1 MGDTMID
8 WLSENV
14 EVNREITVGYCIADF
29 VFTAIFVLLL
39 ILFRRK
45 RELLIGLS
53 CGAAMLVAE
62 LIMMSLGLR
71 IVTTPQIFDPVLV
84 LVAIGFDPMLVV
96 AVITYDLIEWGLTG
110 CKDRYHRIILL
121 YFVIGW
127 LLVPLGLRLPM
138 MGETIF
144 ARRSWFNFAYLG
156 EFLATTILFFV
167 NYKVFNLKRLTL
179 ISFGV
184 GLFVN
189 LMFEGVMM
197 LYGIRW
203 FTTQTLPSF
212 IFLTVFELNAGIMSA
227 IFFLRVFFKDLF
239 LRHEIR

>member
-1 MGDTMID
+1 MID
-8 WLSENV
+8 WLLENV

-29 VFTAIFVLLL
+29 VFTIIFVLLL
-39 ILFRRK
+39 VLFRRK
-45 RELLIGLS
+45 KELLIGLS

-71 IVTTPQIFDPVLV
+71 IVTTPPFFNSVLV

-96 AVITYDLIEWGLTG
+96 AIITYDLIEWGLTS
-110 CKDRYHRIILL
+110 CKDRYHRIIFLF
-121 YFVIGW
+121 FVIGW
-127 LLVPLGLRLPM
+127 LLVPLGMHLDLPM
-138 MGETIF
+138 MSETISTHR
-144 ARRSWFNFAYLG
+144 AWFNFVYLG
-156 EFLATTILFFV
+156 ELLATTILFFV

-184 GLFVN
+184 GLFVG

-203 FTTQTLPSF
+203 FTAQTLPRF
-212 IFLTVFELNAGIMSA
+212 VFLTVFELNTGIMSA
-227 IFFLRVFFKDLF
+227 VFVLRVFFKDVF
-239 LRHEIR
+239 LRI